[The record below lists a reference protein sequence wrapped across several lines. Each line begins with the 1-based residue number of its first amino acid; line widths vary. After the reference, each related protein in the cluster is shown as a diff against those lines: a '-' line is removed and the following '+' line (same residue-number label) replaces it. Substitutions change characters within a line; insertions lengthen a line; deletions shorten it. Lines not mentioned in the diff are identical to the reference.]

1 MSLAA
6 SKRTKPSKTPLVL
19 QTLVPVFPTYLNTQ
33 GFGFV
38 TRSDGADFFM
48 HIKASGD
55 VRASYRSVVA
65 NLQTTLQWAQRNLSR
80 SNSRMTATA

>member
-48 HIKASGD
+48 HIK
-55 VRASYRSVVA
+55 SVVDGSIPQQGDLVRFDVEENPLKPGEMQA
-65 NLQTTLQWAQRNLSR
+65 CNVSP
-80 SNSRMTATA
+80 